1 MVNNYI
7 VLIKIYFNFNLKLK
21 SVIIM
26 KIKAIIFLSF
36 MLSVNLF
43 AQDLLTGLTY
53 SISIPTGNTSDFI
66 SNTSFKG
73 LSIDLRKFFSHNASI
88 GFLVGWSAFEEE
100 TNEAIS
106 TTIGTVTGEQ
116 SRLINSF
123 PVMITTDYYFGE
135 GREFRPFI
143 GIGVGMYYIYHQLE
157 QVEEN
162 LESNKWHFGVAPE
175 VGFVYLLE
183 SVYAFVNVRYNYAFS
198 AENEITKISTSQSY
212 LTFNIGFAF
221 TPLTYF

>member
-1 MVNNYI
+1 
-7 VLIKIYFNFNLKLK
+7 
-21 SVIIM
+21 M
-26 KIKAIIFLSF
+26 KIKAIILLSF
-36 MLSVNLF
+36 MLNVNLF

-73 LSIDLRKFFSHNASI
+73 LSIDLRKFISHNASV
-88 GFLVGWSAFEEE
+88 GFLVGWSTFEEE
-100 TNEAIS
+100 TNETIS
-106 TTIGTVTGEQ
+106 TSVGDVSGEQ
-116 SRLINSF
+116 NRLINSF

-143 GIGVGMYYIYHQLE
+143 GIGVGMYYFYHQLE
-157 QVEEN
+157 HTLELADDN
-162 LESNKWHFGVAPE
+162 LESSKWHFGVAPE
-175 VGFVYLLE
+175 GGFVYLLE
-183 SVYAFVNVRYNYAFS
+183 SIYAFVNVRYNYAFS

-221 TPLTYF
+221 TPITYF

>member
-1 MVNNYI
+1 
-7 VLIKIYFNFNLKLK
+7 
-21 SVIIM
+21 
-26 KIKAIIFLSF
+26 

-88 GFLVGWSAFEEE
+88 GFLVGWSTFEEE

-106 TTIGTVTGEQ
+106 TSIGTVTGEQ

-123 PVMITTDYYFGE
+123 PVMITTHYYFGE

-143 GIGVGMYYIYHQLE
+143 GIGVGMYYFYHQLE
-157 QVEEN
+157 HKLGNTLESTDSN

-175 VGFVYLLE
+175 AGFVYLLE
-183 SVYAFVNVRYNYAFS
+183 SVYAFFNVRYNYAFS
-198 AENEITKISTSQSY
+198 AENEFTKISTSQSY

-221 TPLTYF
+221 TPITYF

>member
-1 MVNNYI
+1 MKAI
-7 VLIKIYFNFNLKLK
+7 KLK
-21 SVIIM
+21 SII
-26 KIKAIIFLSF
+26 ILYLL
-36 MLSVNLF
+36 LSVNLF
-43 AQDLLTGLTY
+43 AQDFLTGLTY
-53 SISIPTGNTSDFI
+53 SISVPTGETSDFI

-73 LSIDLRKFFSHNASI
+73 LSIDLRKFFSHNASV
-88 GFLVGWSAFEEE
+88 GFLVGWSTFEEE
-100 TNEAIS
+100 TNETIS
-106 TTIGTVTGEQ
+106 TIVGDVSGAQ

-143 GIGVGMYYIYHQLE
+143 GIGVGMYYFYQQLK
-157 QVEEN
+157 QVGEN

-183 SVYAFVNVRYNYAFS
+183 SVYAFVNARYNYAFS
-198 AENEITKISTSQSY
+198 AENEITKNSTPQSY
-212 LTFNIGFAF
+212 LTFNIGFAY

>member
-1 MVNNYI
+1 MKTMKTV
-7 VLIKIYFNFNLKLK
+7 KLK
-21 SVIIM
+21 SII
-26 KIKAIIFLSF
+26 ILFLL
-36 MLSVNLF
+36 LSVNLF

-66 SNTSFKG
+66 SETSFKG
-73 LSIDLRKFFSHNASI
+73 LSIDLRKFFSYNASI

-100 TNEAIS
+100 TNN
-106 TTIGTVTGEQ
+106 TIPTYIGDVTGEQ

-123 PVMITTDYYFGE
+123 PVMITTHFYLGE

-143 GIGVGMYYIYHQLE
+143 GIGVGMYYLYHQLK

-183 SVYAFVNVRYNYAFS
+183 SIYAFVNVRYNYAFS
-198 AENEITKISTSQSY
+198 TENEITKISTSQSY

-221 TPLTYF
+221 TPITYF

>member
-1 MVNNYI
+1 M
-7 VLIKIYFNFNLKLK
+7 KTMKALKLK
-21 SVIIM
+21 SII
-26 KIKAIIFLSF
+26 ILSLL
-36 MLSVNLF
+36 LSVNLF
-43 AQDLLTGLTY
+43 AQDFLTGLTY
-53 SISIPTGNTSDFI
+53 SISVPTGNTSDFI
-66 SNTSFKG
+66 SKTSFAG

-88 GFLVGWSAFEEE
+88 GFLIGWSTFEEE
-100 TNEAIS
+100 TNETIS
-106 TTIGTVTGEQ
+106 TIVGDVSGAQ

-157 QVEEN
+157 QVEQN

-198 AENEITKISTSQSY
+198 AENELTKISTTQSY

>member
-1 MVNNYI
+1 
-7 VLIKIYFNFNLKLK
+7 
-21 SVIIM
+21 M

-73 LSIDLRKFFSHNASI
+73 LSIDLRKFISHNASI
-88 GFLVGWSAFEEE
+88 GFLVGWSTFEEE
-100 TNEAIS
+100 TNETIS
-106 TTIGTVTGEQ
+106 TSVGDVSGEQ
-116 SRLINSF
+116 NRLINSF

-143 GIGVGMYYIYHQLE
+143 GIGVGMYYFYHQWENTLE
-157 QVEEN
+157 FDYGN
-162 LESNKWHFGVAPE
+162 LESSKWHFGVAPE
-175 VGFVYLLE
+175 GGFVYLLE
-183 SVYAFVNVRYNYAFS
+183 YIYYFVNVRYNYAFS
-198 AENEITKISTSQSY
+198 AENEITKISTSQSH

-221 TPLTYF
+221 TPITYF

>member
-1 MVNNYI
+1 
-7 VLIKIYFNFNLKLK
+7 
-21 SVIIM
+21 M

-73 LSIDLRKFFSHNASI
+73 LSIDLRKFISRNASI
-88 GFLVGWSAFEEE
+88 GFLVGWSTFEEE
-100 TNEAIS
+100 TNETIS
-106 TTIGTVTGEQ
+106 TSVGDVSGEQ
-116 SRLINSF
+116 NRLINSF

-143 GIGVGMYYIYHQLE
+143 GIGVGMYYFYHQLE
-157 QVEEN
+157 HTLELTDDN
-162 LESNKWHFGVAPE
+162 LESSKWHFGVAPE
-175 VGFVYLLE
+175 GGFVYLLE
-183 SVYAFVNVRYNYAFS
+183 SVYLFVNVRYNYAFS
-198 AENEITKISTSQSY
+198 VENEITKISTSQSY

-221 TPLTYF
+221 TPITYF

>member
-1 MVNNYI
+1 
-7 VLIKIYFNFNLKLK
+7 
-21 SVIIM
+21 
-26 KIKAIIFLSF
+26 
-36 MLSVNLF
+36 MLSANLF

-53 SISIPTGNTSDFI
+53 SISIPTGETSNFI

-88 GFLVGWSAFEEE
+88 GFLVGWSTFEEE
-100 TNEAIS
+100 TNKAIS
-106 TTIGTVTGEQ
+106 TSIGTVTGEQ

-123 PVMITTDYYFGE
+123 PVMITTHYYFGE

-143 GIGVGMYYIYHQLE
+143 GIGVGMYYFYHQLE
-157 QVEEN
+157 HILGYTLESTDSN
-162 LESNKWHFGVAPE
+162 LESSKWHFGVAPE
-175 VGFVYLLE
+175 AGFVYLVE
-183 SVYAFVNVRYNYAFS
+183 SVYYFVNVRYNYAFS

>member
-1 MVNNYI
+1 MKAV
-7 VLIKIYFNFNLKLK
+7 KLK
-21 SVIIM
+21 SLIIL
-26 KIKAIIFLSF
+26 FLL
-36 MLSVNLF
+36 LSVNLF
-43 AQDLLTGLTY
+43 AQDFLTGLTY

-73 LSIDLRKFFSHNASI
+73 LSIDLRKFFSYNASI

-100 TNEAIS
+100 TNKTIS
-106 TTIGTVTGEQ
+106 TIHGDVSGEQ

-123 PVMITTDYYFGE
+123 PVMITTHYYLGE

-143 GIGVGMYYIYHQLE
+143 GIGVGMYYFYHQLE
-157 QVEEN
+157 LPDDN

-175 VGFVYLLE
+175 AGFVYLLE
-183 SVYAFVNVRYNYAFS
+183 SIYAFVNVRYNYAFS
-198 AENEITKISTSQSY
+198 AENEITKISTAQSY

>member
-1 MVNNYI
+1 MKAI
-7 VLIKIYFNFNLKLK
+7 KLK
-21 SVIIM
+21 SII
-26 KIKAIIFLSF
+26 ILFLL
-36 MLSVNLF
+36 LSVNLF
-43 AQDLLTGLTY
+43 AQDFLTGLTY
-53 SISIPTGNTSDFI
+53 SISVPTGETSDFI

-73 LSIDLRKFFSHNASI
+73 LSIDLRKFFSHNASV
-88 GFLVGWSAFEEE
+88 GFLVGWSTFEEE
-100 TNEAIS
+100 TNETIS
-106 TTIGTVTGEQ
+106 TIVGDVSGAQ

-123 PVMITTDYYFGE
+123 PVMITTDYYFSE

-157 QVEEN
+157 QVEQN

-183 SVYAFVNVRYNYAFS
+183 SVYALVNVRYNYAFS
-198 AENEITKISTSQSY
+198 SENEITKISTAQSY

>member
-1 MVNNYI
+1 
-7 VLIKIYFNFNLKLK
+7 
-21 SVIIM
+21 
-26 KIKAIIFLSF
+26 

-73 LSIDLRKFFSHNASI
+73 LSIDLRKFISHNASI
-88 GFLVGWSAFEEE
+88 GFLVGWSTFEEE
-100 TNEAIS
+100 TNETIS
-106 TTIGTVTGEQ
+106 TSVGDVSGEQ
-116 SRLINSF
+116 NRLINSF

-143 GIGVGMYYIYHQLE
+143 GIGVGMYYFYHQLE
-157 QVEEN
+157 YILENTLESTDSN
-162 LESNKWHFGVAPE
+162 LESSKWHFGVAPE
-175 VGFVYLLE
+175 GGFVYLLE
-183 SVYAFVNVRYNYAFS
+183 SVYLFVNVRYNYAFS

-221 TPLTYF
+221 TPITYF

>member
-1 MVNNYI
+1 MKAI
-7 VLIKIYFNFNLKLK
+7 KLK
-21 SVIIM
+21 SII
-26 KIKAIIFLSF
+26 ILSLL
-36 MLSVNLF
+36 LSVNLF
-43 AQDLLTGLTY
+43 AQDFLTGLTY
-53 SISIPTGNTSDFI
+53 SFSVPTGETSDFI

-73 LSIDLRKFFSHNASI
+73 LSIDLRKFFSHNASV

-123 PVMITTDYYFGE
+123 PVMITTHYYFGE

-143 GIGVGMYYIYHQLE
+143 GIGVGMYYFYHQLE
-157 QVEEN
+157 HTLELLDNN

-183 SVYAFVNVRYNYAFS
+183 SVYAFLNVRYNYAFGV
-198 AENEITKISTSQSY
+198 ENEITKISTAQSY

-221 TPLTYF
+221 IPLTYF

>member
-1 MVNNYI
+1 
-7 VLIKIYFNFNLKLK
+7 
-21 SVIIM
+21 M

-73 LSIDLRKFFSHNASI
+73 LSIDLRKFISHNASV
-88 GFLVGWSAFEEE
+88 GFLVGWSTFEEE
-100 TNEAIS
+100 TNETIS
-106 TTIGTVTGEQ
+106 TSVGDVSGEQ
-116 SRLINSF
+116 NRLINSF

-143 GIGVGMYYIYHQLE
+143 GIGVGMYYFYHQLE
-157 QVEEN
+157 HTLESTDSN
-162 LESNKWHFGVAPE
+162 LESSKWHFGIAPE

-221 TPLTYF
+221 TPITYF

>member
-1 MVNNYI
+1 MKTMKAV
-7 VLIKIYFNFNLKLK
+7 KLK
-21 SVIIM
+21 SII
-26 KIKAIIFLSF
+26 ILFLV
-36 MLSVNLF
+36 LSVNLF
-43 AQDLLTGLTY
+43 AQDFLTGLTY

-66 SNTSFKG
+66 SKTSFKG

-100 TNEAIS
+100 TNKTLS
-106 TTIGTVTGEQ
+106 TIHGDVSGEQ

-143 GIGVGMYYIYHQLE
+143 GIGVGMYYFYHQLE
-157 QVEEN
+157 QVEQN
-162 LESNKWHFGVAPE
+162 LESSKWHFGIAPE
-175 VGFVYLLE
+175 AGFAYLLE
-183 SVYAFVNVRYNYAFS
+183 SIYAFVNVRYNYVFS
-198 AENEITKISTSQSY
+198 AENEFTKISTSQSY

-221 TPLTYF
+221 TPITYF